1 MAAEGVANDRIATD
15 LRVSATSVRSWRRR
29 FSGEGLARF
38 AQVRAGRGPKPSI
51 SAETVE
57 AIVQATLRSNEGSD
71 ALELPDDGQA
81 VRVSA
86 ATVQRIWHAR
96 GLKPHM
102 MDRFGCPM
110 TRRSRRS

>member
-1 MAAEGVANDRIATD
+1 MAAEGVTNDRIATD

-57 AIVQATLRSNEGSD
+57 AIVQATLRSKPKGRTHWSCRTMGKQFGS
-71 ALELPDDGQA
+71 
-81 VRVSA
+81 VRRRCNGSGM
-86 ATVQRIWHAR
+86 R
-96 GLKPHM
+96 GV
-102 MDRFGCPM
+102 
-110 TRRSRRS
+110 